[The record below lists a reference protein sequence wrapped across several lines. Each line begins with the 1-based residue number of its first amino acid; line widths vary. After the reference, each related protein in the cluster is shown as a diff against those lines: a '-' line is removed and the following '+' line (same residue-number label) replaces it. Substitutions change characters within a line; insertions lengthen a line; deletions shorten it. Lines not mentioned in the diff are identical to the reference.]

1 GARSSTRGG
10 DAWRSTAEADEP
22 DRFPADDRRLEDV
35 APGRELAM
43 PAVPVL
49 LVDDH
54 DGAPRS
60 RHVRLELLQQ
70 HQRGRVPTQVEADL
84 TGVALA
90 DEGPHLATARV
101 TLHRRGQRLVVAGG
115 VDPAVVEPD
124 AR

>member
-35 APGRELAM
+35 EPGRELAM
-43 PAVPVL
+43 PAVPVF

-54 DGAPRS
+54 EGAPRS

-70 HQRGRVPTQVEADL
+70 HQRGQVATQVEVDL
-84 TGVALA
+84 QIVALA
-90 DEGPHLATARV
+90 DEGPDVAPLRV
-101 TLHRRGQRLVVAGG
+101 ALHRRGQRLEVAGG
-115 VDPAVVEPD
+115 
-124 AR
+124 